1 MLKRKLGQM
10 ISATLR
16 AVGNSYMLSPRCQP
30 LLSGLCRWAREEQE
44 PDGRGSGFFDSSQS
58 PLPGDRDMTCCS

>member
-1 MLKRKLGQM
+1 MLKQKLGQM
-10 ISATLR
+10 IGATLR

-44 PDGRGSGFFDSSQS
+44 PDGRGSVFLTRLRIPYQGI
-58 PLPGDRDMTCCS
+58 GM